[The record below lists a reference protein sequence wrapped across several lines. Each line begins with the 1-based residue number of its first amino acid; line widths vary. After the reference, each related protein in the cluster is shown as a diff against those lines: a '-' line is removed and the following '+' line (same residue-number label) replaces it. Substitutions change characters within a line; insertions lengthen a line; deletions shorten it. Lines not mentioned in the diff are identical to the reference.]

1 LVVVVGGHSRK
12 IGKSSVVAGL
22 IRPLRRA
29 EWTAIKVTAHLHD
42 ADSVEAGFVVHEE
55 AFATST
61 DSGRYLAAGAVR
73 SFWISA
79 SSGAMER
86 AAQEVRRIAA
96 AARNTIIE
104 SNSILEFLEPDLF
117 LVVIDPT
124 VEEWKDS
131 ARRQLKRADA
141 LVVVGPNQAPSSG
154 LPLAGDRIQFTVL
167 APDYESPDLVALVE
181 QRLN

>member
-1 LVVVVGGHSRK
+1 MVVVVGGHSRK

-22 IRPLRRA
+22 IRSLRRA

-42 ADSVEAGFVVHEE
+42 TDSAEAGFVVHEE
-55 AFATST
+55 ESATST
-61 DSGRYLAAGAVR
+61 DSGRYHAAGAVR

-79 SSGAMER
+79 SRGGMES
-86 AAQEVRRIAA
+86 AAQEVRRLAA
-96 AARNTIIE
+96 AARNTIVE
-104 SNSILEFLEPDLF
+104 SNSILDFIEPDLF

-124 VEEWKDS
+124 VEDWKDS

-141 LVVVGPNQAPSSG
+141 LVVVRRNQVAGSG
-154 LPLAGDRIQFTVL
+154 LPLVEDRTQFTVV